1 MTVRA
6 RAPSGRG
13 PLGNTPMSP
22 TVVAL
27 VVVNVVVFL
36 ASRSNPAQV
45 YLRFAMI
52 PARVH
57 QGQWYRL
64 VTAAFLHANPEHI
77 LFNMIILLVIGSPV
91 EALVGR
97 VRFGAIYLIAGIGG
111 SVCSYLLSAADIEGI
126 GASGAIFGLFG
137 AYAVLA
143 RRRRFDTRLVL
154 ILIVIELVISF
165 ADPGIDWRAHI
176 GGLIVGAAVTWGFS
190 AVRAWRPVRRR
201 TGELLVGAVV
211 VGVLAMAVTLPPG
224 HVNLSSFAV
233 SELMASISTS

>member
-1 MTVRA
+1 MESDDRVDARYRTVTVRG
-6 RAPSGRG
+6 RGPSGRG

-22 TVVAL
+22 AVVGL

-36 ASRSNPAQV
+36 ISRRNPAQS

-52 PARVH
+52 PIRIH
-57 QGQWYRL
+57 HGQWYRL
-64 VTAAFLHANPEHI
+64 VTAAFLHANTEHI
-77 LFNMIILLVIGSPV
+77 LFNMITLLVIGSPV

-111 SVCSYLLSAADIEGI
+111 SVCSYLLSPSNIEGI

-143 RRRRFDTRLVL
+143 RRHRFDTRLVL

-165 ADPGIDWRAHI
+165 ADPGVDWRAHI
-176 GGLIVGAAVTWGFS
+176 GGLVVGAAVTWGFS
-190 AVRAWRPVRRR
+190 LVRGRRR
-201 TGELLVGAVV
+201 PGRVGGEVLVAGVVLVG
-211 VGVLAMAVTLPPG
+211 LTLAVTLPPG
-224 HVNLSSFAV
+224 HVNV
-233 SELMASISTS
+233 

>member
-1 MTVRA
+1 MTPRE
-6 RAPSGRG
+6 RRSSDRG

-22 TVVAL
+22 TVVVL

-36 ASRSNPAQV
+36 ITRRNPAQS

-52 PARVH
+52 PTLIH

-64 VTAAFLHANPEHI
+64 VTAAFLHANIEHI
-77 LFNMIILLVIGSPV
+77 LFNMITLLVIGSPV

-97 VRFGAIYLIAGIGG
+97 VRFGVIYLIAGIGG
-111 SVCSYLLSAADIEGI
+111 SVCSYLLSPASIEGI

-143 RRRRFDTRLVL
+143 RRHRFDTRLVVV
-154 ILIVIELVISF
+154 LIVIELVISF

-176 GGLIVGAAVTWGFS
+176 GGLVVGAAVTSGFS
-190 AVRAWRPVRRR
+190 VARASPPVRRG
-201 TGELLVGAVV
+201 TGELLVAGATLI
-211 VGVLAMAVTLPPG
+211 VLSVLVLLPPG
-224 HVNLSSFAV
+224 HVNL
-233 SELMASISTS
+233 